1 MKTVS
6 LELAQLLTT
15 AGIEVP
21 SESYWVYRGKDDENR
36 DVWEQWTGKEVSE
49 EGVDF
54 PRHNAPNADE
64 LAEVIPNGVVQAGK
78 YLHIYYLKDM
88 YSTPQRTTWRA
99 YLSPINEL
107 HHMRCFYQEADSF
120 SDAMAKMLIYLKREG
135 IK

>member
-64 LAEVIPNGVVQAGK
+64 LAEIMPTGVVQDGE
-78 YLHIYYLKDM
+78 YLHTYFLKDM
-88 YSTPQRTTWRA
+88 YSTPQRTAWRA
-99 YLSPINEL
+99 YLAPINGL
-107 HHMRCFYQEADSF
+107 HHLRCFYQEADSL
-120 SDAMAKMLIYLKREG
+120 SDAMAKMIIYLKREG
-135 IK
+135 LK

>member
-78 YLHIYYLKDM
+78 YTHIYYLKDM

-107 HHMRCFYQEADSF
+107 HHMRCFYQEADSL

-135 IK
+135 L

>member
-15 AGIEVP
+15 AGIHVP
-21 SESYWVYRGKDDENR
+21 SESYWVFRGKDEENR

-49 EGVDF
+49 EGVYF

-64 LAEVIPNGVVQAGK
+64 LAEVIPNGVLQASK
-78 YLHIYYLKDM
+78 YLQIYYLKGM

-99 YLSPINEL
+99 YLSPINGL
-107 HHMRCFYQEADSF
+107 HHMRCFYQEADSL
-120 SDAMAKMLIYLKREG
+120 SDAMAKMLIYLRREG
-135 IK
+135 LK